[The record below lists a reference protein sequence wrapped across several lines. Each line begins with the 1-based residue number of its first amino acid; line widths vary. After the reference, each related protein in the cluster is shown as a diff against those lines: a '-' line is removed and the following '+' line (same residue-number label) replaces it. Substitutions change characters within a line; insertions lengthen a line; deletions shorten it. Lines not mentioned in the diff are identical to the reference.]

1 MYMYARD
8 NGGFC
13 ISIDLELAWGVW
25 DHVTPADL
33 RRCIDLE
40 GPICR
45 RLLKLFEKYDI
56 SATWAAVGRM
66 LEKRTDCA
74 AAEAAAWY
82 APEILASIAKAKPR
96 QEIGSH
102 SFGHIYFNES
112 PEPALRADLERAKTL
127 HRKYGYDFQSFVFPR
142 NKVARTHLLAEAGIK
157 IYRSTDAGWH
167 MRFASVTP
175 RLRRL
180 VNLVDKLVPLAPP
193 VVRPLLR
200 NEGVIELPSSMLF
213 MGRNGMRK
221 LIRPRALQRKA
232 RLGMERAHREKA
244 IFHMWFH
251 PSNFY
256 FEMESQFATLEAILQ
271 DAVRLREA
279 GRLDV
284 INMGEIAREF
294 LTQIQNEPGESVG
307 WGH

>member
-1 MYMYARD
+1 MYARER
-8 NGGFC
+8 GAFC

-25 DHVTPADL
+25 DHVTPADI

-40 GPICR
+40 GPICE
-45 RLLKLFEKYDI
+45 RLLRLFEKYEI

-66 LEKRTDCA
+66 LDKRTDRN
-74 AAEAAAWY
+74 AAEVAAWY
-82 APEILASIAKAKPR
+82 APDILVSIATAKTR

-102 SFGHIYFNES
+102 SFEHVYFTES
-112 PEPALRADLERAKTL
+112 PESVLRDDLDRARAL
-127 HRKYGYDFQSFVFPR
+127 HRMHGYDFQSFVFPR
-142 NKVARTHLLAEAGIK
+142 NKVARTDLLASAGIK
-157 IYRSTDAGWH
+157 IYRGTDAGWH
-167 MRFASVTP
+167 MRIASINN

-193 VVRPLLR
+193 AVRPLLR
-200 NEGVIELPSSMLF
+200 ENGIVELPSSMLF

-221 LIRPRALQRKA
+221 LIRPRAIQRKA

-256 FEMESQFATLEAILQ
+256 FEMESQFATLEAILK
-271 DAVRLREA
+271 DAARLREA
-279 GRLDV
+279 GRLEIV
-284 INMGEIAREF
+284 NMGEIAREF
-294 LTQIQNEPGESVG
+294 LSQVQNEPARNAG
-307 WGH
+307 WRL